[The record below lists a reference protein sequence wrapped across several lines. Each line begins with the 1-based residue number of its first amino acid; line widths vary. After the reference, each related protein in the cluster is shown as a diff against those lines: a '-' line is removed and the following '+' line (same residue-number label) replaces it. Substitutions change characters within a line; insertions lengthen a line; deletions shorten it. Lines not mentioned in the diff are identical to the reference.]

1 MAPANDLVILDSAD
15 KVPLP
20 APGRHPL
27 TPISG
32 ADFDRNP
39 RRRLMPQAWIVI
51 SLLVLAPV
59 LWLLWR
65 LDGALRDFF
74 ERYPVASD
82 ALLWLLLA
90 LVGLLLIGLLITLAA
105 RAWLSIQHARIVRS
119 RHGVPMDIVAQM
131 RLDPYDLETQAIGL
145 ELARA
150 PYLMH
155 PNLSTQ
161 SISQV
166 LPKAQDAAPPALPEP
181 GLSAIPDGQWRIW
194 LQDAPHLLISGPTNA
209 GKTTLAR
216 ALLADASAT
225 SDLLILDPHDAVG
238 KWPLPAI
245 GGGRD
250 YHGIYVT
257 IRELLL
263 EMDARFK
270 EYRAGKKDFVTLTCL
285 IDEAPAIALQDVKQW
300 TALMGNLTSEAR
312 KVNMRFLVLGQSHLV
327 RDLGIS
333 SLVRRNLGLVAL
345 GPQALDLVSE
355 EREGRRRAL
364 LVELLRGQTRNAAY
378 AYRSEVHVLDVSNVP
393 MLAAKT
399 FTAPAWEPSACLH
412 PYTPDQ
418 GDADA
423 MQTDRRTDGGQH
435 DAENLRETLVISL
448 KRARRNREQIRQE
461 LQELG
466 MALDNNEYRQILAKH
481 GLS

>member
-1 MAPANDLVILDSAD
+1 M
-15 KVPLP
+15 
-20 APGRHPL
+20 
-27 TPISG
+27 
-32 ADFDRNP
+32 
-39 RRRLMPQAWIVI
+39 
-51 SLLVLAPV
+51 
-59 LWLLWR
+59 
-65 LDGALRDFF
+65 
-74 ERYPVASD
+74 
-82 ALLWLLLA
+82 
-90 LVGLLLIGLLITLAA
+90 
-105 RAWLSIQHARIVRS
+105 
-119 RHGVPMDIVAQM
+119 
-131 RLDPYDLETQAIGL
+131 
-145 ELARA
+145 
-150 PYLMH
+150 
-155 PNLSTQ
+155 
-161 SISQV
+161 
-166 LPKAQDAAPPALPEP
+166 
-181 GLSAIPDGQWRIW
+181 
-194 LQDAPHLLISGPTNA
+194 
-209 GKTTLAR
+209 
-216 ALLADASAT
+216 
-225 SDLLILDPHDAVG
+225 ILDPHDAVG

-270 EYRAGKKDFVTLTCL
+270 EYLAGKKDFVTLTCL

-399 FTAPAWEPSACLH
+399 FTAHAWEPSVCLH